1 MGLAM
6 ATSNCTFCNVGPGD
20 AWMSTDLVVAM
31 LHPEPI
37 GPCHLMVAPRRHVP
51 AFYDLDLQEQRQLW
65 DALAE
70 LRLRIAATIVVMGF
84 DAGFV
89 DAPRGQE
96 DTFHTF
102 IHLVPRI
109 QNHPSLLPPGPEW
122 VDLG

>member
-1 MGLAM
+1 M
-6 ATSNCTFCNVGPGD
+6 ASMNCNFCHVSPDD
-20 AWMSTDLVVAM
+20 AWMFTNLVVAIP
-31 LHPEPI
+31 HPNPV

-70 LRLRIAATIVVMGF
+70 LRLRISATIVVTGF

-89 DAPRGQE
+89 DAPRGEE
-96 DTFHTF
+96 DEFHTYV
-102 IHLVPRI
+102 HLVPRLND
-109 QNHPSLLPPGPEW
+109 QRNALPVGPEW